1 MEHQLLEAVT
11 RKETGRSA
19 ARMARRNGKIPAVL
33 YGRGE
38 TPVTVE
44 VDAREFE
51 QMLQHGLAEH
61 GMLDLN
67 LEEGGKKRR
76 QTVLI
81 REVQHDPVKGDILHA
96 DFYHVEME
104 QEIEV
109 SVPIM
114 LIGQAEGV
122 KKGGIQEHLLREVEI
137 QCLAKKM
144 PENITLNVTDLDL
157 GHSLHVR
164 DLVLDEEIR
173 ILTDPDRTVVSVL
186 PPRLREEEA
195 PAAEEIVEGE
205 AAEPE
210 VVGKE
215 GKEEEEAEE
224 TKEKK
229 R

>member
-1 MEHQLLEAVT
+1 MEHQLLEAGVRT
-11 RKETGRSA
+11 DTGRAA
-19 ARMARRNGKIPAVL
+19 ARKARRDGKIPAVL

-38 TPVTVE
+38 ESMTVE
-44 VDAREFE
+44 VDAKEFE
-51 QMLQHGLAEH
+51 RMLHHGLAEH

-67 LEEGGKKRR
+67 LKEGRKKRR

-81 REVQHDPVKGDILHA
+81 REVQHDPVTGDILHA

-109 SVPIM
+109 SVPIV
-114 LIGQAEGV
+114 LLGQAEGV
-122 KKGGIQEHLLREVEI
+122 KKGGIQEQLLREVEI

-144 PENITLNVTDLDL
+144 PENVQLDVTAVDL

-164 DLVLDEEIR
+164 DLVMDEDIR
-173 ILTDPDRTVVSVL
+173 VLTDPNRTVVSVL
-186 PPRLREEEA
+186 PPKLREEVEV
-195 PAAEEIVEGE
+195 AAEELEAEEG
-205 AAEPE
+205 AEPE

-224 TKEKK
+224 TEEKK

>member
-1 MEHQLLEAVT
+1 MEHQLLEAAV
-11 RKETGRSA
+11 REETGRVA
-19 ARMARRNGKIPAVL
+19 ARKARRDGKIPAVL

-38 TPVTVE
+38 EPITVE

-51 QMLQHGLAEH
+51 QMLHHGLAEH
-61 GMLDLN
+61 GMLDLD
-67 LEEGGKKRR
+67 LKEGKKKRR

-81 REVQHDPVKGDILHA
+81 REVQHDPVTGDILHA

-109 SVPIM
+109 SIPIV
-114 LIGQAEGV
+114 LLGQAEGV

-144 PENITLNVTDLDL
+144 PENVQLDVTDVDL

-164 DLVLDEEIR
+164 DLVLDEDIR
-173 ILTDPDRTVVSVL
+173 VLTDPDRTVVSVL
-186 PPRLREEEA
+186 PPKLREEVEE
-195 PAAEEIVEGE
+195 AAEEVPEEEG
-205 AAEPE
+205 AEPE

-215 GKEEEEAEE
+215 GEEEEKAEE
-224 TKEKK
+224 TGEKK
-229 R
+229 G